1 MYSEYRAPPSNPFGN
16 FSFTITQ
23 VHLPMSKGKGLH
35 SKDLKNTKS
44 PHITTS
50 YNTNTHTHTQK
61 KKKKEKKTKTD
72 LFGSVDQEEAGAASK
87 SEKSQTWEEEL
98 KGIEDGGNWVEGTE
112 LPLQKLNTL

>member
-35 SKDLKNTKS
+35 NKDLKNTKS

-50 YNTNTHTHTQK
+50 YDTNTK
-61 KKKKEKKTKTD
+61 KNKKKKEKKTKTD
-72 LFGSVDQEEAGAASK
+72 LFGSVDQEEAGAASE

-98 KGIEDGGNWVEGTE
+98 KGIEDGGNWVEETE